1 MAKDLYHEAVKKAL
15 INDNW
20 IITHDGYR
28 LGDKELEYEVDL
40 GAERLLAATNGKEKV
55 LVEVKSFAGQSK
67 AYEFHRALGQFNS
80 YLLALEEQ
88 EPDRTLYVAV
98 PNFIFDSFFQK
109 ALIKRTIQRYQMKIL
124 VFDPVHQNI
133 VQWIK

>member
-1 MAKDLYHEAVKKAL
+1 MAKDLYHDAVKKAL

-20 IITHDGYR
+20 TITHDGYR

-40 GAERLLAATNGKEKV
+40 GAERLLAATNGVEKV

-98 PNFIFDSFFQK
+98 PNFVYDSFFQK

-124 VFDPVHQNI
+124 VFDPVQQSI